1 MSMKQEM
8 EAALQAAFAP
18 SALEV
23 VNESHK
29 HAGHAGDDG
38 SGESHGDGAS
48 YAADDD
54 EGDGPIRGSVCSLR
68 PDAPLPS
75 APGPAEL
82 ALILAAVLVHRRRAV
97 YRRAA

>member
-1 MSMKQEM
+1 MNVKQEM

-38 SGESHGDGAS
+38 SGESHFAVR
-48 YAADDD
+48 
-54 EGDGPIRGSVCSLR
+54 IRSEAFGGMSRVAQHRTVHKALGGIVPR
-68 PDAPLPS
+68 IHA
-75 APGPAEL
+75 L
-82 ALILAAVLVHRRRAV
+82 ALDTGV
-97 YRRAA
+97 

>member
-38 SGESHGDGAS
+38 SGESHFAVMIRAEAFQGMNRVQQHRAVHKALGDIVPRIHA
-48 YAADDD
+48 
-54 EGDGPIRGSVCSLR
+54 
-68 PDAPLPS
+68 
-75 APGPAEL
+75 L
-82 ALILAAVLVHRRRAV
+82 ALDTGA
-97 YRRAA
+97 

>member
-1 MSMKQEM
+1 MNVKQEM

-38 SGESHGDGAS
+38 SGESHFAVRIRAEAFAGMNRVAQHRAVHKALGDIVPRIHA
-48 YAADDD
+48 
-54 EGDGPIRGSVCSLR
+54 
-68 PDAPLPS
+68 
-75 APGPAEL
+75 L
-82 ALILAAVLVHRRRAV
+82 ALDTGV
-97 YRRAA
+97 